1 MQLFIEIAVASWC
14 LLSVAL
20 AIWTY
25 HDAWLLAFS
34 RGWAV
39 SPLVAGPAGFAVY
52 ILRSRLSGT
61 RKNSAQLPEY
71 EARMIEEGRR
81 NSGGAKWQLQK
92 PAGASAESEGKSE
105 FEATVITQGLPRCP
119 RCSTAVS
126 YYDVK
131 CLRCGQLIQPA
142 VARSSA

>member
-1 MQLFIEIAVASWC
+1 MQLFIEIAIASWS

-39 SPLVAGPAGFAVY
+39 SPLIAGPPGFAVY
-52 ILRSRLSGT
+52 ILRSRLAGK
-61 RKNSAQLPEY
+61 RKNPALLPEY
-71 EARMIEEGRR
+71 EARQIEDDRK
-81 NSGGAKWQLQK
+81 SPGGAKWQLQK
-92 PAGASAESEGKSE
+92 SSGAGQEKEVKSE
-105 FEATVITQGLPRCP
+105 FEPTVITQGLPRCP
-119 RCSTAVS
+119 RCGTAVS

-131 CLRCGQLIQPA
+131 CMRCGQLIQPA
-142 VARSSA
+142 IVKSSA